1 MRYTSLINF
10 YGMSYTPHILDGT
23 VRGPLF
29 ISILLIKT
37 LGSRVAMR
45 FDVWVDRS
53 DTVRDLCAAW

>member
-1 MRYTSLINF
+1 ML
-10 YGMSYTPHILDGT
+10 YTPHILDGT

-37 LGSRVAMR
+37 LGSRVTMR